1 MNNNQPRRLD
11 EILEELRCCPESIL
25 YQLDQQRQRSC
36 ACPANCKILEALDS
50 IKSNL
55 TNPQASCEDL
65 GKEWIDNQDVM
76 HLLHISPRTLQTLR
90 TNGTLPFS
98 RIGNKLFYRSSDI
111 KRLLADNYTMIKI
124 RDYGKRK

>member
-1 MNNNQPRRLD
+1 MSDPKTIG
-11 EILEELRCCPESIL
+11 EILTNYFLNSQEPFAMAFRNHFALSN
-25 YQLDQQRQRSC
+25 QSTNSC
-36 ACPANCKILEALDS
+36 TVCSASLTTPLTDRLEDWL
-50 IKSNL
+50 
-55 TNPQASCEDL
+55 
-65 GKEWIDNQDVM
+65 DNQDVM

-111 KRLLADNYTMIKI
+111 QRLLADNYTMIKI

>member
-50 IKSNL
+50 PI
-55 TNPQASCEDL
+55 
-65 GKEWIDNQDVM
+65 
-76 HLLHISPRTLQTLR
+76 H
-90 TNGTLPFS
+90 
-98 RIGNKLFYRSSDI
+98 
-111 KRLLADNYTMIKI
+111 RLLAKTWAKN
-124 RDYGKRK
+124 G